1 MADEAALEEAPP
13 KEEKRRGILVPILAT
28 GLVSV
33 LLSVGGT
40 VGGLYATGMIGN
52 DAPAAAAAGDA
63 AGADGAEGVGELPAG
78 AEGSSGIEVIPLKKF
93 QANLNDGSG
102 GRKISLDISLEGRS
116 LDGKSSLADGV
127 AEKEAAIRDTVN
139 FLLMD
144 FTYAELRG
152 TDGMLRLRDE
162 IHRRIDVQLE
172 DMGVRVDRVYFTD
185 VVVQ

>member
-1 MADEAALEEAPP
+1 MADEAAVEEAPP
-13 KEEKRRGILVPILAT
+13 AEEKRRLGFLPFLLT
-28 GLVSV
+28 GVITSV
-33 LLSVGGT
+33 LAVGLT
-40 VGGLYATGMIGN
+40 VGGLWVTGMIGAEAP
-52 DAPAAAAAGDA
+52 APAAD
-63 AGADGAEGVGELPAG
+63 AG
-78 AEGSSGIEVIPLKKF
+78 AEGGTVDGEVLPEGPEGTSGIEVVPLKKF
-93 QANLNDGSG
+93 QANLKDGSG

-116 LDGKSSLADGV
+116 MDGKSSLADGI
-127 AEKEAAIRDTVN
+127 AEKEAAIRDTVM